1 MKMPLLSVVAAGAA
15 MIAASGPLAAQGP
28 SPASTVKPRPAP
40 TLPVR
45 SDSATAARPKLQTPA
60 DTAKAMTQA
69 DRLAIQSDLAWT
81 SHYNGAINGE
91 VGERMIAAIKTFQ
104 KDHGGKETGVL
115 NPQERGALAEA
126 AKKAQH
132 NVGWK
137 VITEMTTGARIGL
150 PAKLVPNTAADQ
162 NGSRWS
168 SPTGMIQIT
177 FTKRK
182 DAGTTTT
189 AAVAEHER
197 KVAARKIEY
206 SAVKPDFFVLSG
218 TQNLKKFYIRGQI
231 GNSEARILTILY
243 DQATEGT
250 MVPVTVAMSSAFN
263 PFPSSKDFPPPRS
276 KVEYS
281 SGIVVSPDG
290 VILADRHA
298 IDGCATITIAGF
310 GNADQIAQDELH
322 DLALLRLYGVQGL
335 PSLAIGDAAPAKSSV
350 TITGIADPQ
359 MQNGG
364 HAVSSIAATAGQTA
378 ENTLSPA
385 PASGFS
391 GAAVTDSDGKFLGA
405 AHLRP
410 AQVAGPAAPAGQASY
425 VSASTVRDFL
435 RANKITPS
443 STGADAKAALVRVI
457 CVRK

>member
-1 MKMPLLSVVAAGAA
+1 MKVPLLSVVAAGAA
-15 MIAASGPLAAQGP
+15 MIAASGPLAAQGT
-28 SPASTVKPRPAP
+28 SPASRVKPKPVP
-40 TLPVR
+40 TLSVR
-45 SDSATAARPKLQTPA
+45 SDGTAAARPKLQTPA

-91 VGERMIAAIKTFQ
+91 VSERMIAAIKAFQ

-115 NPQERGALAEA
+115 NPQERGALLEA

-137 VITEMTTGARIGL
+137 VVTEMTTGARIGL
-150 PAKLVPNTAADQ
+150 PAKLVPTTVADQ

-168 SPTGMIQIT
+168 SSTGTIQIT
-177 FTKRK
+177 FTRRK

-189 AAVAEHER
+189 AAVAEQER
-197 KVAARKIEY
+197 KTAARKIEY
-206 SAVKPDFFVLSG
+206 SVVKPDFFVLSG

-231 GNSEARILTILY
+231 GNNEARILTILY

-290 VILADRHA
+290 AILADRHA
-298 IDGCATITIAGF
+298 VDGCSSITIAGF
-310 GNADQIAQDELH
+310 GNADRIAQDEIH
-322 DLALLRLYGVQGL
+322 DLVLLRIYGVRDLSAL
-335 PSLAIGDAAPAKSSV
+335 PIGDAAPAKPSV
-350 TITGIADPQ
+350 TITGISDPQ

-364 HAVSSIAATAGQTA
+364 HAVSSVTAMAGQA
-378 ENTLSPA
+378 PENTLAPA

-391 GAAVTDSDGKFLGA
+391 GAAVTDSDGKFLGTV
-405 AHLRP
+405 HLRP
-410 AQVAGPAAPAGQASY
+410 AQVAGPAAPASQASY
-425 VSASTVRDFL
+425 VDAKLVRDFL
-435 RANKITPS
+435 QANKITTS
-443 STGADAKAALVRVI
+443 GSTADAKTAMVRVI

>member
-1 MKMPLLSVVAAGAA
+1 MKPLLVSALLVL
-15 MIAASGPLAAQGP
+15 AASGPALAQHNARPQQGR
-28 SPASTVKPRPAP
+28 AKPAP
-40 TLPVR
+40 
-45 SDSATAARPKLQTPA
+45 AAPKLQTPA
-60 DTAKAMTQA
+60 DTAKAMVQA

-81 SHYNGAINGE
+81 GDYNGGINGE
-91 VGERMIAAIKTFQ
+91 VSERMIAAIKAFQ

-137 VITEMTTGARIGL
+137 IVTEMTTGARVGL

-162 NGSRWS
+162 NGSRWF
-168 SPTGMIQIT
+168 SPTGTIQIE
-177 FTKRK
+177 FTRRK

-189 AAVAEHER
+189 AAIAERER
-197 KVAARKIEY
+197 KDATRKIEY
-206 SAVKPDFFVLSG
+206 SVVKPDFFVLSG

-231 GNSEARILTILY
+231 SNNEARILTILY

-250 MVPVTVAMSSAFN
+250 MIPVTVAMSSAFN
-263 PFPSSKDFPPPRS
+263 PFPSSRDFPPPRS

-290 VILADRHA
+290 AILADRHA
-298 IDGCATITIAGF
+298 VDGCGTIAIAGF
-310 GNADQIAQDELH
+310 GNADWVAQDEIH
-322 DLALLRLYGVQGL
+322 DLVLLRIYGVQGL
-335 PSLAIGDAAPAKSSV
+335 PALAIGDAATAKVSV

-364 HAVSSIAATAGQTA
+364 SAVSSVTATAGEA
-378 ENTLSPA
+378 PENTLSPA
-385 PASGFS
+385 PASGLS
-391 GAAVTDSDGKFLGA
+391 GAAVTDSDGKFVGTV
-405 AHLRP
+405 HLRP
-410 AQVAGPAAPAGQASY
+410 AQVAGPAAPASQATY
-425 VSASTVRDFL
+425 VGASLVRDFL
-435 RANKITPS
+435 KANHVTAS
-443 STGADAKAALVRVI
+443 GGAANAKAAMVRVI

>member
-1 MKMPLLSVVAAGAA
+1 MKVPLMSGAVAGVVL
-15 MIAASGPLAAQGP
+15 IAATGPLAAQGG
-28 SPASTVKPRPAP
+28 PAP
-40 TLPVR
+40 AKPKPVPTLSVR
-45 SDSATAARPKLQTPA
+45 PDGTMAPRPKLQTPA
-60 DTAKAMTQA
+60 DTAKAMMQA

-91 VGERMIAAIKTFQ
+91 VSDRMIAAIKAFQ
-104 KDHGGKETGVL
+104 KDHGGKDTGVL

-137 VITEMTTGARIGL
+137 IVTEMTTGARIGL
-150 PAKLVPNTAADQ
+150 PARLVPNTAADQ
-162 NGSRWS
+162 TGSRWS
-168 SPTGMIQIT
+168 SPTGTIQII

-182 DAGTTTT
+182 DANTTTTT
-189 AAVAEHER
+189 AVAEQER
-197 KVAARKIEY
+197 KAAGRKIEY

-218 TQNLKKFYIRGQI
+218 TQNLKKFYVRGQI
-231 GNSEARILTILY
+231 SNNEARILTILY

-250 MVPVTVAMSSAFN
+250 MIPVTVAMSSAFN

-290 VILADRHA
+290 AILADRHA
-298 IDGCATITIAGF
+298 IDGCGTIAIGGF
-310 GNADQIAQDELH
+310 GNAEWIAQDEIR
-322 DLALLRLYGVQGL
+322 DLVLLRIYGVRDL
-335 PSLAIGDAAPAKSSV
+335 PALTIGDTAATRSSV
-350 TITGIADPQ
+350 TITGVADPQ
-359 MQNGG
+359 TQNGG
-364 HAVSSIAATAGQTA
+364 HAVSSVTATAGQTP

-391 GAAVTDSDGKFLGA
+391 GAAVTDGDGKFLGA
-405 AHLRP
+405 LHLRP
-410 AQVAGPAAPAGQASY
+410 AQVAGPAAPSSQASY
-425 VSASTVRDFL
+425 VDAKRVRDFL
-435 RANKITPS
+435 KANKITIS
-443 STGADAKAALVRVI
+443 GGAADPKTAMVRVI